1 MLFRSTKAG
10 EKALE
15 IATTFEDYATICYD
29 ENWNSPFFDTPI
41 YKTAAAKAIA
51 LKDQASED
59 ELSNFKSCLQE
70 QDDQETL
77 NAL

>member
-1 MLFRSTKAG
+1 
-10 EKALE
+10 
-15 IATTFEDYATICYD
+15 
-29 ENWNSPFFDTPI
+29 
-41 YKTAAAKAIA
+41 

-59 ELSNFKSCLQE
+59 ELNNFKSCLQE